1 MKPIDKLLRGLVLA
15 AFVGASLFLATK
27 NGTLLYSVRA
37 ASLPKLN
44 VENAPVARE
53 NRPELSF
60 ASVIKKVAPSVVN
73 IYTAKIPGF
82 LSCLKI
88 RFSGN
93 SLVTPMV
100 TIESRESAASKAS
113 VPVS

>member
-1 MKPIDKLLRGLVLA
+1 MKPIDKLLLRLVLSV
-15 AFVGASLFLATK
+15 FVGVSPFLATA
-27 NGTLLYSVRA
+27 NGIAFFCPGCFA
-37 ASLPKLN
+37 AKLN
-44 VENAPVARE
+44 VENAPLARVT
-53 NRPELSF
+53 RPELSF